1 MYLLLVSHIFR
12 IVSSYIC
19 YSSDSGLS
27 WHSISHQPSA
37 ISHQPSAISHQR
49 IVQHRRLNFV
59 NGLAKVPEDMKC
71 IEDDLLFCPATLS
84 SVVWMNAGHLSIGA
98 FTSPCSLVILRQG
111 CLLVMKTLFLLAIFP
126 HAAPA
131 CCMAWYLPQ
140 KGASKNSFSCV
151 LQKMITMKINE

>member
-1 MYLLLVSHIFR
+1 MALHQPSAISHQP
-12 IVSSYIC
+12 SA
-19 YSSDSGLS
+19 
-27 WHSISHQPSA
+27 ISHQPSA

-49 IVQHRRLNFV
+49 HIVPPPFNFV